1 MSRNAYLGT
10 VSPGKNSTHPTRLG
24 CFLNELEGAG
34 AGGAGGVA
42 AGGYGGGN
50 TGSGPPGLQGAT
62 CVNTNVEQNNPNC

>member
-1 MSRNAYLGT
+1 MSLK
-10 VSPGKNSTHPTRLG
+10 VQVL
-24 CFLNELEGAG
+24 
-34 AGGAGGVA
+34 GAGGVA